1 LLYLRAG
8 KMETDTDNKNCPDRT
23 FKDMVHLFAF
33 GPVIF
38 LKWLNRDKWP
48 VEYISANISQL
59 GYRQQDFLTAKIFL
73 KDIIPPQDQELFS
86 NKVIEAK
93 QTPPGGDSIK
103 GKLRIH
109 NARGTISWMYYQL
122 VPVRDEKGH
131 TLSYYGYLIDI
142 TDQKIAEDELKLASI
157 VYESSIEGIIVT
169 GADGTIQSVNRAFT
183 MITGYTPEEA
193 IGKNPRMLKS
203 DRHDSEFYRMMW
215 ECIDRTG
222 KWQGEMW
229 NRRKNNEIYPQLLS
243 ISAVKDDKGKVI
255 YYVGV
260 FNDLIELKQKE
271 SEIEY
276 RAYHDPLTGLPNRNL
291 FNDRLKREIS
301 RSGRNEKQLAVMFL
315 DLDNFKTINDSLG
328 HVVGDYLLQDVS
340 KRLLKCVRDVDTI
353 ARIGGDEF
361 VVLLPLIS
369 DPTEV
374 VIVAQRILDIFKEPF
389 RVKNHELFS
398 TASIGIS
405 IYPPD
410 GTDPLE
416 LLRHSDL
423 AMYHAKEQG
432 KNDYVFFSK
441 QMNVQ
446 VKKRL
451 QLENLLRYAFREN
464 QFLLYYQPLVDI
476 ATGTMVGVE
485 ALLRWNHPDEGL
497 IVPSEFIPLAEETGM
512 ILKLGQWVLETS
524 CQQNL
529 AWQKHG
535 ANSLYVS
542 VNVSSRQ
549 FYRRDFLESIKKIL
563 KCTGLA
569 HQSLSLQLTE
579 NSIMGYGG
587 AGGSQEKI
595 VRIMKALTRMGIK
608 LSIDDFGMGF
618 SSLNWLRHF
627 PVDTIK
633 IDRSF
638 IAGIPHKADCT
649 AITRAIISL
658 AKNLKLNVL
667 AEGVETKEQL
677 DLLRENGCDL
687 IQGYYYSP
695 PLPPE
700 QISRLIKEKKNLYP

>member
-1 LLYLRAG
+1 
-8 KMETDTDNKNCPDRT
+8 METDRDIKNCLDNALG
-23 FKDMVHLFAF
+23 DMEHLFAF

-38 LKWLNRDKWP
+38 LKWFNRDKWP

-59 GYRQQDFLTAKIFL
+59 GYRQQDFLTTKIRL
-73 KDIIPPQDQELFS
+73 ADIIPPQDLELFARELKGV
-86 NKVIEAK
+86 N
-93 QTPPGGDSIK
+93 QTPRGGDSFK
-103 GKLRIH
+103 GKFRIH
-109 NARGTISWMYYQL
+109 NAAGTISWVYYHI
-122 VPVRDEKGH
+122 VAARDEKGDVY
-131 TLSYYGYLIDI
+131 SYYGYLIDI
-142 TDQKIAEDELKLASI
+142 TEQKKAEEDLKLASI
-157 VYESSIEGIIVT
+157 VYESSIEGIIIT

-183 MITGYTPEEA
+183 TITGYTPQEA
-193 IGKNPRMLKS
+193 LGNNPRMLQS
-203 DRHDSEFYRMMW
+203 NRHDKEFYRVMW
-215 ECIDRTG
+215 ECINRTG
-222 KWQGEMW
+222 KWQGEIW
-229 NRRKNNEIYPQLLS
+229 NRRKNEETYPQLLS
-243 ISAVKDDKGKVI
+243 ISAIKDEKGKVK

-260 FNDLIELKQKE
+260 FNDLIELKEKE

-291 FNDRLKREIS
+291 FNDRLKLEIS

-328 HVVGDYLLQDVS
+328 HVVGDHLLQDVS
-340 KRLLKCVRDVDTI
+340 KRLLKCVRDVDTV

-374 VIVAQRILDIFKEPF
+374 VIVGQRILEIFKDPF
-389 RVKNHELFS
+389 QVKSHELFS

-405 IYPPD
+405 IYPTD
-410 GTDPLE
+410 GTDPVE

-451 QLENLLRYAFREN
+451 QLENQLRHAFKEH
-464 QFLLYYQPLVDI
+464 QFLLHYQPLVDL
-476 ATGTMVGVE
+476 ATGKMIGVE
-485 ALLRWNHPDEGL
+485 ALLRWNHPEEGL
-497 IVPSEFIPLAEETGM
+497 ISPGDFIPLAEETGM
-512 ILKLGQWVLETS
+512 ILKLGQWVLETG
-524 CQQNL
+524 CEQNL
-529 AWQKHG
+529 AWQKNG

-549 FYRRDFLESIKKIL
+549 FYRRDFLDTIKKIL
-563 KCTGLA
+563 RRTGLA

-595 VRIMKALTRMGIK
+595 VTIMKTLKRIGVK

-627 PVDTIK
+627 PVDTLK

-638 IAGIPHKADCT
+638 VGGIPHKADCT
-649 AITRAIISL
+649 AIAMSIITL
-658 AKNLKLNVL
+658 AKNLKLKVL

-677 DLLRENGCDL
+677 DLLRKKGCDL
-687 IQGYYYSP
+687 IQGYYFSP
-695 PLPPE
+695 PVPPE
-700 QISRLIKEKKNLYP
+700 QISHLIEKKRTLYN